1 MVLTAIP
8 FFVGSCSDL
17 CYMAFFQFLLC
28 ILQSFLVSNQAEGE
42 NEDFSELMSDPAFL
56 QSVMENLPGV
66 DISSEAVRDAM
77 GTLTQQQQQQQ
88 QSEEKKKDET
98 KPKDKK

>member
-1 MVLTAIP
+1 MYSIVL
-8 FFVGSCSDL
+8 FL
-17 CYMAFFQFLLC
+17 CQ
-28 ILQSFLVSNQAEGE
+28 QAEGE

-77 GTLTQQQQQQQ
+77 GTLTQQQQQQ
-88 QSEEKKKDET
+88 SEEKKKEDA
-98 KPKDKK
+98 KSKDKK